1 MSVPATPTN
10 ILQNVI
16 TYNKINIAMLLN
28 QCCMLN
34 IANKEFNDF
43 EKSNPANLGDTISF
57 EKQYRFTSKNS
68 LVVSFQGTQ
77 QRPQTL
83 KVDRAIS
90 IGLEYTAEQLIF
102 NIDRYK
108 TTIANNAAAEIGS
121 KVEYDLTGV
130 FEEFPYRFYG
140 DGINPINSFGE
151 LGKAFALFDDF
162 GSASYE
168 RKAVLPTTVVPSIV
182 NTGLNQFVP
191 SRNEELAMSW
201 RLGDWNN
208 ATWYQSNLLRTHY
221 SGTVGDARA
230 TLTVV
235 STVQDP
241 LTGAVIAITFSG
253 CPSPNDP
260 VAIKKYDRFLFDDT
274 STSQLRFLTFTGH
287 VPCSN
292 PVQFKSVADAA
303 SDAGSQ
309 VTVFLDVPLQ
319 AASGRD
325 QNITASIVPGMTVT
339 VLPSHKVGGIFS
351 GNQFYAAMP
360 RLPSMAP
367 YYTGTETDP
376 SSGVGLRMYTGG
388 IFGQNQY
395 GTVIDGIW
403 GRTMVPENAMALIF
417 PL

>member
-16 TYNKINIAMLLN
+16 TYNRINIALLLN
-28 QCCMLN
+28 QYCMLN
-34 IANKEFNDF
+34 IVNTQFNDF
-43 EKSNPANLGDTISF
+43 EQSNPANLGDTISF
-57 EKQYRFTSKNS
+57 EKQYRFTSKAS
-68 LVVSFQGTQ
+68 LVASYQGTQ
-77 QRPQTL
+77 QRVQTL
-83 KVDRAIS
+83 TVDRPIS
-90 IGLEYTAEQLIF
+90 IGLAYTAEQLIF
-102 NIDRYK
+102 NVDRYR
-108 TTIANNAAAEIGS
+108 TTIGNNAAAEIGA

-140 DGINPINSFGE
+140 DGVTPINSFGE
-151 LGKAFALFDDF
+151 LGKAWALFDDF
-162 GSASYE
+162 GSAAYD

-191 SRNEELAMSW
+191 IRNDDMAKSW
-201 RLGDWNN
+201 EIGEWNN
-208 ATWYQSNLLRTHY
+208 CEWYKSNLLHTHY
-221 SGTVGDARA
+221 SGTVGNARA

-241 LTGAVIAITFSG
+241 LTGGVIAMTLSG

-260 VAIKKYDRFLFDDT
+260 NAIKKYDRFVFNDT

-292 PVQFKSVADAA
+292 PVQFKAVADAV

-309 VTVFLDVPLQ
+309 VTVFIDPPLQ

-339 VLPSHKVGGIFS
+339 VLPSHKVSGIFS
-351 GNQFYAAMP
+351 GNQFYVAMP
-360 RLPSMAP
+360 RLPNMDP
-367 YYTGTETDP
+367 YKTGTETAP
-376 SSGVGLRMYTGG
+376 GTGVGLRMYTGG
-388 IFGQNQY
+388 LFGENQY
-395 GTVIDGIW
+395 ATVIDGIW
-403 GRTMVPENAMALIF
+403 GRTAVPENMMALIH